1 MFPTPRLQL
10 SGGGFQKSFR
20 ELFDI
25 LTRWLIGKSDSEAR
39 TKEEKE
45 ELGGARGRRER
56 EERGALVGA
65 GPGVGGRDS
74 PQGDCQS
81 HAAPC
86 QALSEKAFI

>member
-25 LTRWLIGKSDSEAR
+25 LTRWLIGKSDSKAR

-45 ELGGARGRRER
+45 ELGGAGGKKRKG
-56 EERGALVGA
+56 GKGGPGGGGA
-65 GPGVGGRDS
+65 GSGGVG
-74 PQGDCQS
+74 QS
-81 HAAPC
+81 AG
-86 QALSEKAFI
+86 